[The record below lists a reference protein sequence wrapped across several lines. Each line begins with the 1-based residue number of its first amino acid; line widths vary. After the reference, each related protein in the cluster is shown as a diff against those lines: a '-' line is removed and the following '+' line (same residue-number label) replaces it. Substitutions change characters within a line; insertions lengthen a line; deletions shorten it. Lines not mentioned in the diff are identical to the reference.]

1 MKGVWMLSTKTR
13 TFSGNVIRTAHVATV
28 NESNL
33 MLYGI
38 LLTGEPEW
46 VRVCTTKIED
56 GEKIAFLS
64 PGTDVKI
71 TVRGDVDIQGS
82 VYMRFDSFS
91 NTVTS

>member
-1 MKGVWMLSTKTR
+1 MISTKTR
-13 TFSGNVIRTAHVATV
+13 TFSGSVLRTTHVATV

-46 VRVCTTKIED
+46 VRVCTTTIENA
-56 GEKIAFLS
+56 EKIAFLS

-71 TVRGDVDIQGS
+71 TVRGDIDIHGS
-82 VYMRFDSFS
+82 IYMRFDSLS
-91 NTVTS
+91 NSDPY